1 MSPSTPADLPRLD
14 VMYDDVADDV
24 AAAALPPALA
34 AAYGGGLG
42 LGRSVVYAN
51 MVSTLDGVA
60 ADRSRERSS
69 RDISAG
75 DPGDRFVM
83 GLLRS
88 HADAIVIGAGT
99 LRAHPGTSWTAEAA
113 FAGAADYAEVAVNRG
128 SPSRPQLVVLT
139 TTGDLPPHPALPGSI
154 VVTSERG
161 ADRLRDDVSADADV
175 RVVGTDGHR
184 LDVTSALASVR
195 SDGHRSILTEG
206 GPRLLGGLVGTG
218 SVDELFVTVS
228 PLIAGRSSA
237 DRRPGLVD
245 GVAFRPGAF
254 PSVTLRSIRRH
265 GSALFLRYRTASG
278 FDASTRSRKKGS
290 M

>member
-1 MSPSTPADLPRLD
+1 VADLPRLD
-14 VMYDDVADDV
+14 VVYEDVADDM
-24 AAAALPPALA
+24 AAGALPPALS
-34 AAYGGGLG
+34 AAYGGGIG

-51 MVSTLDGVA
+51 MVSTIDGVA
-60 ADRSRERSS
+60 ADRTRERSS

-113 FAGAADYAEVAVNRG
+113 FAGAGEQYAAVAAARG
-128 SPSRPQLVVLT
+128 SPSRPQVVVLT
-139 TTGDLPPHPALPGSI
+139 TTGDLPPHPALAGSI
-154 VVTSERG
+154 VLTSERG
-161 ADRLRDDVSADADV
+161 ADRVGDDVAADADV
-175 RVVGTDGHR
+175 RVVRTDDHG

-195 SDGHRSILTEG
+195 ADGHRSILTEG
-206 GPRLLGGLVGTG
+206 GPMLLGGLVGAG
-218 SVDELFVTVS
+218 AVDELFVTVS
-228 PLIAGRSSA
+228 PLIAGRSSTG
-237 DRRPGLVD
+237 RRPGIVD

-254 PSVTLRSIRRH
+254 PSVTLRSIRRR
-265 GSALFLRYRTASG
+265 GSALFLRYRTSSG